1 MFIAYD
7 FFLMFHFSYMLIS
20 RKFLVYYQLPDG
32 TLRYE
37 NKVLKVRGSKSPNLF
52 TQPISG

>member
-37 NKVLKVRGSKSPNLF
+37 NKMLKVQGSKSPNLF
-52 TQPISG
+52 N